1 MLLVGIGIQTGL
13 GHWTIKTY
21 DIKAG
26 ILASQN
32 WYLFAYLLEKP
43 WSHLGSTCVG
53 VYFAQLYM
61 QLLKYRRTA
70 ETE

>member
-53 VYFAQLYM
+53 VYFA
-61 QLLKYRRTA
+61 
-70 ETE
+70 